1 LFAAALTFLSGIISE
16 ESSPLSQNYQEAVR
30 SRPEMLGSLPYLLG
44 HHPADDLVAVFL
56 DTDRIIAAASR
67 LDLSAPPVLAVQ
79 QWAQAATQM
88 SAAAVIL
95 VGYGSSKKQDG
106 GRVSA
111 VADALGAHAPVR
123 DVLLV
128 ADGQY
133 FCLRCPCPAAAGV
146 PFDPTTTA
154 VAARATLAGRVALA
168 SRDELL
174 ALADPDPAEQAAV
187 DAELA
192 QLPVETDE
200 PGAVVRYLM
209 DLAEQGQRLTAAE
222 VARLVHLLTDVV
234 VRDAA
239 WQATRDVMWQRD
251 LWLDVTRRTPPE
263 FVAAPASLAAWC
275 AWQRGEH
282 VLAAAAVRRALAA
295 RPGYLLARLIAQ
307 ALHAGIPAHQLRTA
321 IPGPSAGGLGE
332 RP

>member
-1 LFAAALTFLSGIISE
+1 M
-16 ESSPLSQNYQEAVR
+16 SQNYQEAVR

-67 LDLSAPPVLAVQ
+67 LDLSTPPALAVQ

-88 SAAAVIL
+88 SAVAVIL
-95 VGYGSSKKQDG
+95 VGYGSSKQQDG
-106 GRVSA
+106 ERVSA

-133 FCLRCPCPAAAGV
+133 FCLQCPCPAAAGV

-168 SRDELL
+168 SRDQLL
-174 ALADPDPAEQAAV
+174 ALADPDLAEQIAV

-192 QLPVETDE
+192 QLPVETDV

-222 VARLVHLLTDVV
+222 VARLVILLTDVV

-282 VLAAAAVRRALAA
+282 ALAAAAVRRALTAQ
-295 RPGYLLARLIAQ
+295 PGYLLARLIAQ

-321 IPGPSAGGLGE
+321 IPAPSAGGLGE